1 LVVAQG
7 AGALT
12 RHAVGTPVF
21 GGMIA
26 ASVLGIF
33 IIPLLY
39 ITAES
44 SRHWRSQGWRRRL
57 RSLWRT
63 LTLIANDVKRRKSWF
78 LDPK

>member
-1 LVVAQG
+1 
-7 AGALT
+7 
-12 RHAVGTPVF
+12 VF

-26 ASVLGIF
+26 ASVFGIF

-39 ITAES
+39 ITAEN

-63 LTLIANDVKRRKSWF
+63 LVLIANDVKRRKSWF